1 MLHRVGLLPP
11 QNHQQIPFAYKMYTR
26 TDKDADVESKEYK
39 ETFCINVEINF
50 IGVW

>member
-26 TDKDADVESKEYK
+26 TDKDADIVSKEYK
-39 ETFCINVEINF
+39 ETFSINVEINF